1 MREIWMQEA
10 APPEMYHSPDRTW
23 LRQVVR
29 SNVRIYVIARLQ
41 TTGTRSLV
49 GRLHSNCR
57 GSGNSPLRTNAR
69 ESKPFLKLIEGCFP
83 ILASFFVGARR
94 W

>member
-1 MREIWMQEA
+1 MREIWMQKA
-10 APPEMYHSPDRTW
+10 APPEMYHSPDSTW
-23 LRQVVR
+23 LRYVVR

-49 GRLHSNCR
+49 GALHSKLSWI
-57 GSGNSPLRTNAR
+57 GDSPLRTNAR

-83 ILASFFVGARR
+83 ILASFFVGAR
-94 W
+94 WW